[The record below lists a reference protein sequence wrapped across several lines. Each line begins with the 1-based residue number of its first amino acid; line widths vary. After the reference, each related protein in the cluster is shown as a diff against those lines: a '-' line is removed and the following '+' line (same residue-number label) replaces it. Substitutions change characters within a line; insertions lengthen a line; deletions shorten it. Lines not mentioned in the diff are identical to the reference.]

1 MSARKRP
8 QGLSISAV
16 MMLVMGIVV
25 MAMWYRN
32 KSFANLPYASH
43 MEDTALTIDGE
54 EYQLKDLAFYLASQ
68 ESKVQKQARA
78 YDLTQPQK
86 YWNAHTNGSFVRVEA
101 RDALIEHAVHDEI
114 FYKMAKSEG
123 LELTKEETAYMEN
136 QKMDFWNDLEEE
148 GQRRLGVSF
157 EEIGETFYHMA
168 LAQKKQQMLAEDK
181 GFEFEMYNANGSEYK
196 KILKDH
202 TYETNEKL
210 WKRLNFG
217 NITVN

>member
-78 YDLTQPQK
+78 YDLKQPQK

-114 FYKMAKSEG
+114 FYKMAKSYG
-123 LELTKEETAYMEN
+123 LEMKRKKRHIWKTRKWISGTIWRKRGKGALAC
-136 QKMDFWNDLEEE
+136 LS
-148 GQRRLGVSF
+148 RRLERRFITWRLHRKNSRCLRRTKDLSLRCIMQTGAN
-157 EEIGETFYHMA
+157 I
-168 LAQKKQQMLAEDK
+168 KK
-181 GFEFEMYNANGSEYK
+181 F
-196 KILKDH
+196 
-202 TYETNEKL
+202 
-210 WKRLNFG
+210 
-217 NITVN
+217 